1 MTIEINNKPVELP
14 QGATLEDAITTAGIN
29 PQGIATAVNGVVVPA
44 PDRKSTVLN
53 DNDKIVV
60 ISAFCGG

>member
-29 PQGIATAVNGVVVPA
+29 TQGIATAVNGVVVPA
-44 PDRKSTVLN
+44 SDRKSTVLN
-53 DNDKIVV
+53 DDDKIVV

>member
-14 QGATLEDAITTAGIN
+14 QGATLEDAMTKVGIN
-29 PQGIATAVNGVVVPA
+29 PQGIATAVNGTVVPA
-44 PDRKSTVLN
+44 LDRKSTVLN